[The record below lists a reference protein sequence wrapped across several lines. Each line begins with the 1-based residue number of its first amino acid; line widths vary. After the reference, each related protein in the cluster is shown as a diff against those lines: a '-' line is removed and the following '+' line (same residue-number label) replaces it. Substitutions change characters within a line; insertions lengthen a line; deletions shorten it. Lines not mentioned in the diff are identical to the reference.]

1 MIIGEDAP
9 EEGEEL
15 HILEEK
21 IEEDDKNDKDKKI
34 VKIRVKKIIKKGN
47 KIIEKVEEDNGDG
60 KGIILVSTKEND
72 ISGDPKDFDMQ
83 KYIEE
88 IQPEETPDDKGGKR
102 IVIRRKIT
110 KQGDKLIEEE
120 IKDDDKD
127 KDRDKKLKSKVVL
140 KKIGSDG
147 KPETVEVVKGEGE
160 GEEGKP
166 KQLRIRLKRKIT
178 KGNKVIQQILDREG
192 EGDNEK
198 DTIISEKE
206 ETIKKK
212 NKKRKG
218 KTPQNEEELIEEEQ
232 IIEGGDIVGEPKEG
246 IKIKIKRRVIR
257 GDNVTE
263 EVVEKEGDEARELLV
278 FLRKDDESKPGSESQ
293 VSEESIQE
301 EILGSDNGKLKIRR
315 IIKKGNKVTEQVL
328 EKKPNGKE
336 FVLEEHVTEGG
347 EMYVPGSEE
356 SVQLV
361 ILGNDNGKLKI
372 KRIFKKGNKVIEQIL
387 EKYPNGKEFILEE
400 HVTEGGMIV
409 SGKGKDEPQQIIKT
423 FIRRITKDGIVNEQ
437 IIKKGDNEGDKEL
450 LLSEREEILKS
461 GNRGL
466 GDEIIEEEEVLQKDK
481 DKNGKIKIRIKKR
494 TLKGNKI
501 IEQIIEREGEG
512 DVDADGR
519 GVKEKI
525 ISQKKDIDHSKPEDD
540 SELIQEIVLLED
552 DEAKKQPKGKGVKI
566 RVKKIVR
573 KGNKVIEQI
582 VERDAS
588 KKGDDDDDII
598 IGEEYILLGDKGADS
613 RSGKKII
620 IKRII
625 TQGNRI
631 VEQVVEK
638 EGDGDV
644 EEKIISQTDET
655 LRGKQKRKIKKG
667 AEKEVIIEEYII
679 LGKDGEVR
687 KLQGSSK
694 VQFIKYV
701 INGNTVIEYVIEREG
716 EGRNAKET
724 IISQKEYVI
733 TERLLKLLQLLG
745 ISLEV
750 EESEEQVDDKQ
761 NKNVL
766 RGKNKKQL
774 KDRAEDEKDDGKLL
788 SEKIVSHSTK
798 GGKKGEYKKEDQK
811 DGDQSGKDGDH
822 DESGRRGRGSE
833 GRGRTV
839 VEYYEI
845 KTEVVKFPH
854 KWRTHPRLY
863 GKDSRYCRVCRNTH
877 GLIRKYG
884 LDMCRKCFRERYH
897 LIGFKQTK

>member
-1 MIIGEDAP
+1 M
-9 EEGEEL
+9 
-15 HILEEK
+15 
-21 IEEDDKNDKDKKI
+21 
-34 VKIRVKKIIKKGN
+34 V
-47 KIIEKVEEDNGDG
+47 
-60 KGIILVSTKEND
+60 LVSTKENE

-88 IQPEETPDDKGGKR
+88 IQPQETPEDESGKR
-102 IVIRRKIT
+102 IVIKRKIT
-110 KQGDKLIEEE
+110 KQGDKLVEEE

-127 KDRDKKLKSKVVL
+127 KDGDKKLKGKVVL
-140 KKIGSDG
+140 KKTGTDG
-147 KPETVEVVKGEGE
+147 KPETEEDIKDEGE

-166 KQLRIRLKRKIT
+166 KQLKTRLKRKIT
-178 KGNKVIQQILDREG
+178 KGNKVIQQLLDREG
-192 EGDNEK
+192 EGENEK

-218 KTPQNEEELIEEEQ
+218 KTPENEEEVIEEEQ
-232 IIEGGDIVGEPKEG
+232 IIEGGDIVGEPKED

-263 EVVEKEGDEARELLV
+263 EVVEKGGNEARELIA
-278 FLRKDDESKPGSESQ
+278 FLRKDDENKPGSESPA
-293 VSEESIQE
+293 SEESVQE
-301 EILGSDNGKLKIRR
+301 EIIGNDDGKLKIKR
-315 IIKKGNKVTEQVL
+315 IIKKGNKVTEQIL
-328 EKKPNGKE
+328 EKKPDGEE
-336 FVLEEHVTEGG
+336 FILEEHVTEGG

-361 ILGNDNGKLKI
+361 ILGDDNGKLKI
-372 KRIFKKGNKVIEQIL
+372 KRIFTKGNKVTEQIL

-409 SGKGKDEPQQIIKT
+409 SGKGQDEPQQFIKT

-450 LLSEREEILKS
+450 LLSEREEVLKS

-466 GDEIIEEEEVLQKDK
+466 GGEIIEEEEVLQKDK
-481 DKNGKIKIRIKKR
+481 DKNGKIKLRIKKR

-512 DVDADGR
+512 DIDEKD
-519 GVKEKI
+519 VKEKI
-525 ISQKKDIDHSKPEDD
+525 ISQKKNIDHSKPEDD

-552 DEAKKQPKGKGVKI
+552 DGAKKQPKGKGAKI
-566 RVKKIVR
+566 KVKKIIR
-573 KGNKVIEQI
+573 KGNNLIEQI
-582 VERDAS
+582 AERDAS
-588 KKGDDDDDII
+588 KKGDDDDDEI
-598 IGEEYILLGDKGADS
+598 IGEEYILLGDKEADPK
-613 RSGKKII
+613 SGKKII

-638 EGDGDV
+638 EGEGDE
-644 EEKIISQTDET
+644 EEKIISQSDET

-667 AEKEVIIEEYII
+667 AEQEVIIEEYVI
-679 LGKDGEVR
+679 LGKNGEIR
-687 KLQGSSK
+687 KLQGGSK
-694 VQFIKYV
+694 IQFIKLV
-701 INGNTVIEYVIEREG
+701 INGNNVIEYVIEREG
-716 EGRNAKET
+716 EGKNAKET

-745 ISLEV
+745 ISLAV
-750 EESEEQVDDKQ
+750 AEESGHSEEQTDDKQ
-761 NKNVL
+761 NKNAL

-774 KDRAEDEKDDGKLL
+774 KDKTEDEKDDGKLL
-788 SEKIVSHSTK
+788 SDKIVSHSTK

-811 DGDQSGKDGDH
+811 DGDQSGKDGDN
-822 DESGRRGRGSE
+822 DGSGRRETGDE
-833 GRGRTV
+833 GRSRTV

-845 KTEVVKFPH
+845 KTESVKFPH

-884 LDMCRKCFRERYH
+884 LNMCRKCFRERYH